1 MQKKIGQKPILE
13 NEEKM
18 FYYTNLTNQE
28 LSKPLLK
35 LFRREKSA

>member
-1 MQKKIGQKPILE
+1 
-13 NEEKM
+13 M

-28 LSKPLLK
+28 LSNPLLK